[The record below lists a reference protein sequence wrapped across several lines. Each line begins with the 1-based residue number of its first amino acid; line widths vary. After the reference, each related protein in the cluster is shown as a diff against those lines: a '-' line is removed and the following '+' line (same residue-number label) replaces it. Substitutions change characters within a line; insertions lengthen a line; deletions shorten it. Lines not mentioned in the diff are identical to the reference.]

1 MSDRDILDNA
11 PDWADT
17 HRKLLDYP
25 DCTTYADNARDGRLD
40 RSLDD
45 IRRIT
50 ELEIERVKLISC
62 LSDIS
67 NACIGQITMSYGL
80 DAEGIGQSIYA
91 VTGMTAP
98 EMDAY
103 IKDIVPFLSRG

>member
-1 MSDRDILDNA
+1 MNYREILKNA

-17 HRKLLDYP
+17 HRKLLGYP
-25 DCTTYADNARDGRLD
+25 DCTTYADNACEGRLD
-40 RSLDD
+40 RSLED
-45 IRRIT
+45 IKRIA

-98 EMDAY
+98 EMNTY
-103 IKDIVPFLSRG
+103 LKDIVMA